1 MPRTQYLCSIAQ
13 RQYLGMSR
21 GVIQHLAFVVPS
33 SNDFTVAQYHRANWH
48 ITSTC
53 SLFGVI

>member
-1 MPRTQYLCSIAQ
+1 M
-13 RQYLGMSR
+13 GR

-33 SNDFTVAQYHRANWH
+33 SNDFTVAQYHRANRH